1 MEEEGGCFDGGGGG
15 CYDGGGG
22 GCFDG
27 GGRVLRWRKRVL

>member
-1 MEEEGGCFDGGGGG
+1 MEEEDALMEEE
-15 CYDGGGG
+15 G